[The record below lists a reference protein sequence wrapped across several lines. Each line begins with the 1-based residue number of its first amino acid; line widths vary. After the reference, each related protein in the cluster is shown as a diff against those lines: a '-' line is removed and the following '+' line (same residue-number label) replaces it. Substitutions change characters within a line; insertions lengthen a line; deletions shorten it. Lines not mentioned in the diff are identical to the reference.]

1 MIQDFTKHLFKNLAG
16 KEELFLSFLDS
27 FLKSHIFNHFLVTLE
42 DAELKKWSFE
52 KVNTSPLFPLDA
64 LILKL

>member
-42 DAELKKWSFE
+42 DAELKKWSF
-52 KVNTSPLFPLDA
+52 
-64 LILKL
+64 